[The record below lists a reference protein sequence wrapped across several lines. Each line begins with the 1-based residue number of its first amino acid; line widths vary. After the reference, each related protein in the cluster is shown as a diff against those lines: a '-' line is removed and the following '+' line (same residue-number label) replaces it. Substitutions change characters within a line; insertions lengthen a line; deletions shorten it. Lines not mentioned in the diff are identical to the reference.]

1 MTDFLDISSE
11 QSRTYTY
18 ANGATFTIEAPV
30 GLHVINDEKG
40 TSHRV
45 VDANGTTHRPE
56 RGWVGISWTAKEG
69 EPKFVA

>member
-18 ANGATFTIEAPV
+18 ASGATFTIKAPT
-30 GLHVINDEKG
+30 GLHVINDDRG

-45 VDANGTTHRPE
+45 VDAYGATHRPE
-56 RGWVGISWTAKEG
+56 RGWVGISWVAKDG
-69 EPKFVA
+69 APKFVA